1 MADVVPLPTP
11 SSPNLGDLRGLLL
24 RRLRRAWPTSPA
36 ELLEDAAQQA
46 LVALWER
53 SDAGPMVS
61 PEGFAWRVAWR
72 AVRGGWRDD
81 RRRAAAVEPGR
92 DPWRAVDLRL
102 DLERRLGAH
111 LAAFPPER
119 RAPLRRALH
128 ARADGLDDGEAAEA
142 HGVPREYLNRLRGS
156 LRRELVAA

>member
-1 MADVVPLPTP
+1 MADVIPLPAP
-11 SSPNLGDLRGLLL
+11 ALPDLGELRTRLL
-24 RRLRRAWPTSPA
+24 RRLARDWPTTSR

-53 SDAGPMVS
+53 SSAGPMVS

-72 AVRGGWRDD
+72 AVRGGWRDT
-81 RRRAAAVEPGR
+81 RRQAASLEPLR

-102 DLERRLGAH
+102 DLQRRLPAH

-119 RAPLRRALH
+119 REPLRRALGE
-128 ARADGLDDGEAAEA
+128 RAEGLDDAQAAAA
-142 HGVPREYLNRLRGS
+142 HGVPREYLNRLRGT